1 MRQEPTVEEK
11 IAYSIVKEMLPDIK
25 FELKDKPDIQAAD
38 KSIGIEVVNGLSP
51 ETEKYINTKGT
62 PTPLEKQKL
71 KSPFLDARKFTF
83 NLLTSFQ
90 NQYEAKLKKLNAG
103 NYDGFQKYGLVIF
116 SAFPMLNLNEE
127 NWFRIPLEEL
137 TKQYKRHFDFIIVTP
152 RCNYP
157 LASGLSNHVWQ
168 IDVLPD
174 CSMKT
179 H

>member
-1 MRQEPTVEEK
+1 MRREPTVEEK
-11 IAYSIVKEMLPDIK
+11 IAYSIVKEKLPNIK
-25 FELKDKPDIQAAD
+25 FELKDKPDIQAVD
-38 KSIGIEVVNGLSP
+38 KSIGIEVVNGLSL
-51 ETEKYINTKGT
+51 EAEKYINTERT
-62 PTPLEKQKL
+62 ILEKQKL
-71 KSPFLDARKFTF
+71 ENPFLDARKFAF
-83 NLLTSFQ
+83 NLFITFE

-116 SAFPMLNLNEE
+116 SAFPVLNLNEDD
-127 NWFRIPLEEL
+127 WFRIPLEEL
-137 TKQYKRHFDFIIVTP
+137 TKQYKRHFDFIIIAP

-157 LASGLSNHVWQ
+157 LASELSNHVWQ